1 MASQYQSFPDARG
14 ASQSVD
20 KLRALALPDLSGK
33 RFLDVGC
40 NEGFFCAIARAAGA
54 STVVGLDTQTAVLAR
69 ARVRFPDVEFREQ
82 SWDAP
87 IAGSYDVILF
97 SSAIHYAKDQPAL
110 IAKLVSLL
118 APEGVLVLELGITE
132 QPGDQYLDVPRHHGP
147 PCAFAT
153 PDALRR
159 VLANYDVREIG
170 PSVMQRG
177 DPVPRHVL
185 HIRTRRVPGPVPEAP
200 VLVLLDAP
208 SRSGKSYLVRN
219 LVAGATERCGQLSV
233 DGLLARIDAESA
245 TQHPAHAAVLDRIA
259 AFRSGESARSDLV
272 MQMLAAEGLLE
283 DFLGYVETI
292 AAPASRPI
300 TLWDGFLPAA
310 ARETVRLYFER
321 RGFRVWNTLPQL
333 RFAIERV
340 DSRTLTAG
348 KPELQRVAVRER
360 LQHLQL
366 PALDEKTLLHLG
378 RGGNADFLDLVREA
392 GALRAVDTLAEEDE
406 ADIVVSETGT
416 RDPQTLL
423 AHCEETLPRLARGG
437 TLVLALP
444 RRGADGLPT
453 DRIAAAL
460 RTGLPG
466 HVIRKVT
473 NAHTRR
479 DPDSA
484 RVIHVERAR
493 PLAVLV
499 DDAGSGE
506 AAALINAFGG
516 ADIARIPTPALTA
529 ALEAGD
535 SLPDTPLLLCDGALP
550 PTRRNALLDQLIA
563 TGWSTWECRH
573 RHPREYRALDVDT
586 TLTRAFPPITEQ
598 PASAARVRNDA
609 PATGEATLPL
619 WRRWRRA
626 VRGVLQRFRTGGKRV
641 ITRARGDRI
650 QGELL
655 KAEFDGSELR
665 LGGWAVDLERLT
677 GIRDFVIEI
686 DGKPAGNAR
695 GAWRRRPEINSR
707 FGLPEERHAG
717 FFLRIPAATAG
728 GAKRLRTLASGEG
741 RHGRWI
747 RIGWRDKRKGD
758 VRWLPYGARFRV
770 LRPRKP

>member
-20 KLRALALPDLSGK
+20 KLRALALPELAGK

-54 STVVGLDTQTAVLAR
+54 TTVVGIDTQTAVLAR
-69 ARVRFPDVEFREQ
+69 ARLRFPDVEFREQ

-110 IAKLVSLL
+110 IGKLVSLL
-118 APEGVLVLELGITE
+118 TPEGVLVLELGITE

-159 VLANYDVREIG
+159 VLAEFDVREIG

-185 HIRTRRVPGPVPEAP
+185 HIRSRRAPAVLPEAP
-200 VLVLLDAP
+200 VLLLLDAP

-219 LVAGATERCGQLSV
+219 LVAAAPERCGQLSV
-233 DGLLARIDAESA
+233 DGLLARVDIDSA
-245 TQHPAHAAVLDRIA
+245 QEHPAHAAVLARIA
-259 AFRSGESARSDLV
+259 AFRKGESARSDLV
-272 MQMLAAEGLLE
+272 MQMLSTEGLLE
-283 DFLGYVETI
+283 AFLGYVETV
-292 AAPASRPI
+292 AAPATRPI
-300 TLWDGFLPAA
+300 TLWDGFLPAT

-321 RGFRVWNTLPQL
+321 RGFRVWNTQPRL
-333 RFAIERV
+333 RFAIARV
-340 DSRTLTAG
+340 DPQAITRSV
-348 KPELQRVAVRER
+348 PEHRRGAVRER
-360 LQHLQL
+360 LQRLQL
-366 PALDEKTLLHLG
+366 PALAGKSLLHLG
-378 RGGNADFLDLVREA
+378 AHANDDFCSLAREA
-392 GALRAVDTLAEEDE
+392 GALRAVQSLAADE
-406 ADIVVSETGT
+406 RVDIVVCETAT
-416 RDPQTLL
+416 REPRKLL
-423 AHCEETLPRLARGG
+423 ARCRENLPRLASGG
-437 TLVLALP
+437 TLVLDLP
-444 RRGADGLPT
+444 HGATGGLST
-453 DRIAAAL
+453 DRIATAL
-460 RTGLPG
+460 RAGLPG
-466 HVIRKVT
+466 CVIRKVT

-479 DPDSA
+479 DPGSA

-506 AAALINAFGG
+506 ASTLIDAFGTTGIAQMPASTLGAALASG
-516 ADIARIPTPALTA
+516 
-529 ALEAGD
+529 E
-535 SLPDTPLLLCDGALP
+535 SLPDATLLLCEGALP
-550 PTRRNALLDQLIA
+550 PARREALLAQLDT
-563 TGWSTWECRH
+563 TGWSAWEFRQ
-573 RHPREYRALDVDT
+573 RHPREYRALDVDA
-586 TLTRAFPPITEQ
+586 TLARAFPPIAGKPVNE
-598 PASAARVRNDA
+598 ARVRAVA
-609 PATGEATLPL
+609 PAAGDAALPL

-626 VRGVLQRFRTGGKRV
+626 LRGLLRGF
-641 ITRARGDRI
+641 RARGKRAIARTRGERI

-655 KAEFDGSELR
+655 KAEFDGAELR

-677 GIRDFVIEI
+677 GIRDFVIEL
-686 DGKPAGNAR
+686 DGKAAGNVR
-695 GAWRRRPEINSR
+695 GSWRRRPEINTR

-717 FFLRIPAATAG
+717 FFLRIPAANVG
-728 GAKRLRTLASGEG
+728 GEKRLRTLASGEG
-741 RHGRWI
+741 RRGRWI
-747 RIGWRDKRKGD
+747 RIGWRDKRSGD